1 LALADWSSSYSL
13 KERAIEVGLQPS
25 QTMVLLLTFGGEETL
40 RWFWH
45 DRQHLP
51 GAGQAKQ
58 SPKEN
63 DLAKWFRDY
72 CAKYSRE
79 VGKDD
84 KNVTVVK
91 DDQADI
97 FVEWVWNICTVA
109 IFYKPSELS
118 SRCDQ
123 CFG

>member
-1 LALADWSSSYSL
+1 
-13 KERAIEVGLQPS
+13 
-25 QTMVLLLTFGGEETL
+25 MVLLLAFGGEETL

-58 SPKEN
+58 SPKDN

-79 VGKDD
+79 VGQND
-84 KNVTVVK
+84 KKVTVVE

-97 FVEWVWNICTVA
+97 FVEWVWNISTVA

-118 SRCDQ
+118 SRCDR